1 MAKQK
6 KGNLTAHAYFES
18 YAEYNRILRSWFVAF
33 GIGGLAL
40 LLVEDK
46 LRAALAASGEA
57 RTVAT
62 LFLTGVALQILIA
75 VLNKYANWY
84 CYAGEDD
91 PAYQHT
97 SAYRFWSG
105 FARKFIIDVLVD
117 LTTAI
122 SFFTAI
128 GVLFNIFAT

>member
-1 MAKQK
+1 MAKEK

-46 LRAALAASGEA
+46 LRSALAASGEA
-57 RTVAT
+57 RVVAM
-62 LFLTGVALQILIA
+62 LFLSGVALQILIA
-75 VLNKYANWY
+75 GLNKYANWY

-91 PAYQHT
+91 PAYRRT
-97 SAYRFWSG
+97 VSYRFWSG
-105 FARKFIIDVLVD
+105 FARQFILDVLVD
-117 LTTAI
+117 LATAVC
-122 SFFTAI
+122 FFTAI
-128 GVLFNIFAT
+128 GVLLSIFTK